1 MKIIDQ
7 KLDEHMSR
15 IREEKSTRNIDDEEI
30 IDDKFE
36 LKLSYDEW
44 QKKYDEGMELKMIS
58 LKIIELQEVLLRGTT
73 LDKLQL
79 VDDEIKLLINKF
91 DSIKL
96 KSTELLKSEAM
107 IAIDDLQRTVEQK
120 FARAERRI
128 KELSLVDESDLQVAA
143 AILKVFLFIIYHFI
157 ILISVRK
164 QFRST

>member
-1 MKIIDQ
+1 
-7 KLDEHMSR
+7 MSR